1 MNLDDFN
8 DSKFSDL
15 EKVRSLIM
23 RNVEFVVVW
32 RIYGWNDYIQ
42 NFSEKY

>member
-23 RNVEFVVVW
+23 RNVEFVVV
-32 RIYGWNDYIQ
+32 
-42 NFSEKY
+42 